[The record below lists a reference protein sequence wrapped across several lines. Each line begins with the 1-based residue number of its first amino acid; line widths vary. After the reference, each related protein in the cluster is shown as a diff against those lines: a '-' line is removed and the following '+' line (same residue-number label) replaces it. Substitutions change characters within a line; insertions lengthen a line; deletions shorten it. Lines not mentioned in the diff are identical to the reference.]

1 MAVIFRTSIG
11 MGVLAVILYFLV
23 QGEVV
28 SDSMWWPFFTGG
40 AISGFIYRFG
50 SAGRGTLS
58 PSLSYLGF
66 TALTV
71 IVVLAFVFIGWK
83 AGIGVF
89 IGGLAAGI
97 LGTIIVSILRS

>member
-1 MAVIFRTSIG
+1 MRGAQEHEKPTHLSG
-11 MGVLAVILYFLV
+11 LFL
-23 QGEVV
+23 
-28 SDSMWWPFFTGG
+28 TGG

-50 SAGRGTLS
+50 STGRGTLS
-58 PSLSYLGF
+58 PLLAHSGF
-66 TALTV
+66 TALAV

-89 IGGLAAGI
+89 IGGLAAGL